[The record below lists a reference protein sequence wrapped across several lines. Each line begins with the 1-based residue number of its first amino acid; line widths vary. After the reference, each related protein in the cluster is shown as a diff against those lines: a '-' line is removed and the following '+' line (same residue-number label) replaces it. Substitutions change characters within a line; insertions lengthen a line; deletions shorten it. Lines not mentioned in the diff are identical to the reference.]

1 MAEFEL
7 KVKDIEG
14 GELEVT
20 FNAEGLGKVSD
31 ISTNTAAQNLAI
43 MLLQE
48 MQKVDIN
55 LTKAMLDR
63 LN

>member
-7 KVKDIEG
+7 KVTDIEG

-20 FNAEGLGKVSD
+20 FNAEKLGKVGD
-31 ISTNTAAQNLAI
+31 MSTNTAAQNLAI

-55 LTKAMLDR
+55 LTKAMMH
-63 LN
+63 